1 MIKAP
6 CDKYNKAIPA
16 VNNLYKKKQSYTP
29 LHQKKITSITLTPHE
44 AMNFQSECT
53 DCLAIR
59 TWTKNLVQQCCTAK
73 TTWLKWPR
81 VQVTAVNFR
90 THVVWLEEIQNTII
104 YHLSTSSQPS
114 RFKEIADTLVCKP
127 TCTSSHSSICG
138 YYLVSLHQERAHTE
152 FFFTKCS
159 EHIASHW
166 KQWNWDV
173 MRGIVDK
180 SGKLSLHCPV
190 VHVWWFNCNA
200 KGVEIANWC
209 LLA

>member
-16 VNNLYKKKQSYTP
+16 VNNLYKKNNLTP
-29 LHQKKITSITLTPHE
+29 HYIKKTTSITLTPHE

-104 YHLSTSSQPS
+104 YHLSTSSQSIKIQRDS
-114 RFKEIADTLVCKP
+114 RY
-127 TCTSSHSSICG
+127 TC
-138 YYLVSLHQERAHTE
+138 LQANVHQ
-152 FFFTKCS
+152 FTFINLWLLS
-159 EHIASHW
+159 GFSP
-166 KQWNWDV
+166 
-173 MRGIVDK
+173 
-180 SGKLSLHCPV
+180 SGKSPYWVFFH
-190 VHVWWFNCNA
+190 
-200 KGVEIANWC
+200 
-209 LLA
+209 